1 MDPALADGPGADTL
15 VTLHGFEWEA
25 EVVAMAQVVTGLSGA
40 AQGHPGGLAP
50 VAAPGHLD
58 RVVAQAVEA

>member
-1 MDPALADGPGADTL
+1 MDPALADGPDANAL
-15 VTLHGFEWEA
+15 VALHSFGWEA

-50 VAAPGHLD
+50 VAAPGHLG

>member
-15 VTLHGFEWEA
+15 VALHGFGWEA
-25 EVVAMAQVVTGLSGA
+25 EVVAVAQVVTGLGGA
-40 AQGHPGGLAP
+40 ARGRPGGLAP